1 MTGLE
6 CPKPHSCLD
15 ACYACNI
22 LAEVETSCGM
32 SGNAKALNIVYNG
45 MEIKQYAKRKY
56 LGRIL
61 DQSISDE
68 SMALNII
75 DEVNL
80 HLKFLTLF

>member
-1 MTGLE
+1 
-6 CPKPHSCLD
+6 
-15 ACYACNI
+15 
-22 LAEVETSCGM
+22 
-32 SGNAKALNIVYNG
+32 
-45 MEIKQYAKRKY
+45 MEIKQYAKGKY

-61 DQSISDE
+61 DQSLSGE